1 METEFVLSLGEQQ
14 WTLPAG
20 TDTITIGRASN
31 ADIRLQA
38 DDQISRIHARLDRDG
53 STWTLYDESRNGT
66 GLNGRRLTSPTPLT
80 TGDKIHIGRSVLTF
94 TKSSTPSPR
103 TDPTPPPAPPS
114 SAAVPPAASAAEAP
128 AGPPSSASPAAAPPS
143 AASSWPEAEPASPDE
158 YGATTPPPPPPAAS
172 SPDRA
177 NHAPAGYPPADHGPA
192 DQSPVDHA
200 PADHAPTD
208 HAQAAPH
215 PADRT
220 QADYAPAAQPRVD
233 QSRGEASPF
242 APAQH
247 APDAGQY
254 PQVGDSHPDH
264 SPFAPAADQGRTDGN
279 PFASERAED
288 AEEYGADG
296 NPFAQQRPDDAE
308 EYGAVGNPFARER
321 GDEAGEYGAA
331 GVVPGFERSGDGGTW
346 AAYPSADSA
355 EPVRSPWE
363 VSGQIDHAE
372 PNWNES
378 ASWPDPT
385 PAAADRRTT
394 PDART
399 GPDPRTG
406 ADPRAGTDQQT
417 GTDRR
422 AGADRRSASRD
433 RRAAGAD
440 RRSTTPR
447 PSTEGHG
454 ANGYG
459 TEQPSRRSTEQTARA
474 QRLPATDRSTE
485 ADAVGTV
492 RLARVLIAA
501 GGVILLGIIVNLIVT
516 FLADGPDGALRWL
529 VPPGI
534 ALVVA
539 MVLALLD
546 AATPTTRRQGRLDV
560 PVLVAIAVVLVGV
573 GVGGFALT
581 AGAEYVG
588 GYLTGNESG
597 EDRLIKPVAKAGSGI
612 TLTVENVTYTSHFT
626 RVEVKLTSTAKE
638 AVKIPIDG
646 TTFTAADGTALRA
659 DPGKSSWPSRIAA
672 GGTEHGTILFKGNL
686 PDSADAAVLTFKSGN
701 TTFAVPVALS
711 H

>member
-1 METEFVLSLGEQQ
+1 
-14 WTLPAG
+14 
-20 TDTITIGRASN
+20 
-31 ADIRLQA
+31 AD
-38 DDQISRIHARLDRDG
+38 
-53 STWTLYDESRNGT
+53 Y
-66 GLNGRRLTSPTPLT
+66 
-80 TGDKIHIGRSVLTF
+80 
-94 TKSSTPSPR
+94 
-103 TDPTPPPAPPS
+103 
-114 SAAVPPAASAAEAP
+114 
-128 AGPPSSASPAAAPPS
+128 
-143 AASSWPEAEPASPDE
+143 
-158 YGATTPPPPPPAAS
+158 
-172 SPDRA
+172 
-177 NHAPAGYPPADHGPA
+177 GPA

-200 PADHAPTD
+200 PADHAP
-208 HAQAAPH
+208 AAPY

-220 QADYAPAAQPRVD
+220 PADYAPAGEPRVD
-233 QSRGEASPF
+233 RSRGEGSPF
-242 APAQH
+242 APAQQ
-247 APDAGQY
+247 APEADRY
-254 PQVGDSHPDH
+254 PPVGDSHPDH
-264 SPFAPAADQGRTDGN
+264 SPFAPAADQAHTDSNPFARERADDVDEYGADGN
-279 PFASERAED
+279 PFAQQRTQD

-296 NPFAQQRPDDAE
+296 NPFAQQRMDEAE
-308 EYGAVGNPFARER
+308 AYGAGDPFARER
-321 GDEAGEYGAA
+321 VDDAEEYGAA

-385 PAAADRRTT
+385 PAAPDRRTT

-399 GPDPRTG
+399 GPDPRIGT
-406 ADPRAGTDQQT
+406 DPRTGKDQRAGADQQT

-422 AGADRRSASRD
+422 TGADRRGASRD
-433 RRAAGAD
+433 RRATGAD
-440 RRSTTPR
+440 RRSNTPR
-447 PSTEGHG
+447 PGTEGYDG
-454 ANGYG
+454 YDGYG
-459 TEQPSRRSTEQTARA
+459 TEQPSRRSSEQTARA
-474 QRLPATDRSTE
+474 QRLPAADRSTDD
-485 ADAVGTV
+485 DAVGTV
-492 RLARVLIAA
+492 RLPRLLIAA

-546 AATPTTRRQGRLDV
+546 AATPTARRRGRLDV
-560 PVLVAIAVVLVGV
+560 SVLVAIAVVLAGV

-612 TLTVENVTYTSHFT
+612 TMTVENVTYTSHFT

-646 TTFTAADGTALRA
+646 TTFTAADGTVLRA

-672 GGTEHGTILFKGNL
+672 GGTEHGTITFKGHL
-686 PDSADAAVLTFKSGN
+686 PDSADAAVLTFKSGS

>member
-1 METEFVLSLGEQQ
+1 MLSLGEQQ

-66 GLNGRRLTSPTPLT
+66 GLNGRRLTSPTPLN

-103 TDPTPPPAPPS
+103 TTPTPPPS
-114 SAAVPPAASAAEAP
+114 SAAMPPTASAAEAP

-143 AASSWPEAEPASPDE
+143 SAPVPPAASAAGSWLEAKPPSPDE
-158 YGATTPPPPPPAAS
+158 YGDPTPPPPPPAANPS
-172 SPDRA
+172 TRA
-177 NHAPAGYPPADHGPA
+177 NHAPADR
-192 DQSPVDHA
+192 A
-200 PADHAPTD
+200 P
-208 HAQAAPH
+208 
-215 PADRT
+215 
-220 QADYAPAAQPRVD
+220 ADYAPAD
-233 QSRGEASPF
+233 QSRGEGNPF
-242 APAQH
+242 AAAQQ
-247 APDAGQY
+247 APDADSY
-254 PQVGDSHPDH
+254 PPAAESHPDQ
-264 SPFAPAADQGRTDGN
+264 SPFAPAADQARTDAN
-279 PFASERAED
+279 PFAREQAGD

-296 NPFAQQRPDDAE
+296 NPFAQQRTDDAE
-308 EYGAVGNPFARER
+308 
-321 GDEAGEYGAA
+321 EYGAA

-363 VSGQIDHAE
+363 ISGQIDHAE

-399 GPDPRTG
+399 GTDPRTG
-406 ADPRAGTDQQT
+406 PDQRTGTGQQT

-422 AGADRRSASRD
+422 TGADRRGASRD
-433 RRAAGAD
+433 RRAARAD
-440 RRSTTPR
+440 RSSTAPR
-447 PSTEGHG
+447 PGTEGYD

-459 TEQPSRRSTEQTARA
+459 PEQPSRRSSEQTARA
-474 QRLPATDRSTE
+474 QRLPATDRS
-485 ADAVGTV
+485 ADDDAVGTV

-539 MVLALLD
+539 MVLAVLD

-560 PVLVAIAVVLVGV
+560 PVLIAIAVVLVGV

-597 EDRLIKPVAKAGSGI
+597 EDRLIKPVAKAGTGI
-612 TLTVENVTYTSHFT
+612 TMTVENVTYTSHFT

-659 DPGKSSWPSRIAA
+659 DAGKSAWPSRIAA
-672 GGTEHGTILFKGNL
+672 GGTEHGTITFKGHL

-701 TTFAVPVALS
+701 TTFAVQVALS